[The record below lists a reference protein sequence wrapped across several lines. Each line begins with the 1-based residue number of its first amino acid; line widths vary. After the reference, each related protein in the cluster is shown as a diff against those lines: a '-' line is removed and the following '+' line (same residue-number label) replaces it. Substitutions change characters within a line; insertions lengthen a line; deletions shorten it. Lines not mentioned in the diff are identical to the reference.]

1 MKMSFFVKGVEMKLY
16 FKQVDYEINTTEFL
30 KSKNTFFY
38 ENDDYI
44 YMGSGALMEVDAL
57 KALEDKLKV
66 TIENSIKDIPFV
78 GGFFGVFNYDLI
90 KKYEKIPQENKAL
103 FKTKNII
110 GLFVR
115 TFYVKDKKNKTQNI
129 YSINESTKEGK
140 RKAYETIENLLNV
153 LNQEKIVKT
162 SGKNRQLY
170 QVKSN
175 TTKEEFINKVNR
187 AKKYIENG
195 DIFQVV
201 LSQRFEVPFE
211 EEPSELLL
219 RIKQEKSTF
228 KFYFNF
234 EKFHVLG
241 LSPEILVKK
250 QGNKVITNPI
260 AGTRK
265 RGKSIIEDKKLEKD
279 LLNDSKEKAE
289 HTMLVDLAR
298 NDMGKIAEIGSVTV
312 KDFMHIKKYKNVIHL
327 TSQVLGKSDQ
337 DNLEILKTF
346 LPAGTLTGAP
356 KIRAMEIIESLEEDK
371 REVYGGCIGYL
382 SFNENMETAI
392 TIRSMVIKDNKAY
405 IQSGAGIVYDSK
417 PKREFEETKE
427 KASQLIDLIKE
438 GTNDSI
444 NR

>member
-1 MKMSFFVKGVEMKLY
+1 MKLY
-16 FKQVDYEINTTEFL
+16 FKRVDTEVNSTDFL
-30 KSKNTFFY
+30 KSKNTFYY

-44 YMGSGALMEVDAL
+44 YMGSGDLIKADAL
-57 KALEDKLKV
+57 GALENKLKI
-66 TIENSIKDIPFV
+66 TIENYPKDMPFV

-90 KKYEKIPQENKAL
+90 KTYEKIPQRNQAL
-103 FKTKNII
+103 FDTKNIL
-110 GLFVR
+110 GLYVK
-115 TFYVKDKKNKTQNI
+115 TFYVNDKKSGTRTI
-129 YSINESTKEGK
+129 YSINEPTENGEE
-140 RKAYETIENLLNV
+140 KAFKAIENLTKE
-153 LNQEKIVKT
+153 LNQQRKKKEIIKRKHKFI
-162 SGKNRQLY
+162 
-170 QVKSN
+170 VKSN
-175 TTKEEFINKVNR
+175 TTKKDFINKVKK
-187 AKKYIENG
+187 AKEYIKNG

-201 LSQRFEVPFE
+201 LSQRFEVPLD
-211 EEPSELLL
+211 EEPCEVLEK
-219 RIKQEKSTF
+219 IEHEKSTF

-241 LSPEILVKK
+241 LSPEILVRRE
-250 QGNKVITNPI
+250 GNKVTTNPI

-265 RGKSIIEDKKLEKD
+265 RGQSKIEEAFLEKD

-298 NDMGKIAEIGSVTV
+298 NDMGKIAEIGSVKV
-312 KDFMHIKKYKNVIHL
+312 EDFMHIKKYKNVIHL
-327 TSQVLGKSDQ
+327 TSQVLGKSHQ

-371 REVYGGCIGYL
+371 REIYGGCIGYL

-392 TIRSMVIKDNKAY
+392 TIRSMVVKDKKAY
-405 IQSGAGIVYDSK
+405 IQAGAGIVYDSK
-417 PKREFEETKE
+417 PEREYEETLE

-438 GTNDSI
+438 GANDLI